1 MPNYTEYTV
10 LHVVEVKRCCGKM
23 GRCEITLA
31 SNEIYGNFHIFADEH
46 DAARIALH
54 AFPQRENMPEINLWT
69 DLLKDVADTFDA
81 KVAFVE
87 IKQDDE
93 RSLYA
98 DVTLDAFEKKAKL
111 CFATNVI
118 DGVLLAVALKAKII
132 IDYVL
137 YFELAGYDISHIRE
151 TTITTMSEKQIKQS
165 LEKAIKDEN
174 YERASVLRDELIRRK
189 KMRS

>member
-1 MPNYTEYTV
+1 
-10 LHVVEVKRCCGKM
+10 
-23 GRCEITLA
+23 
-31 SNEIYGNFHIFADEH
+31 
-46 DAARIALH
+46 
-54 AFPQRENMPEINLWT
+54 MPEINLWT
-69 DLLKDVADTFDA
+69 DLLKDVADTFNS

-98 DVTLDAFEKKAKL
+98 DVTLETFGKTTKL

-137 YFELAGYDISHIRE
+137 YFELAGYDISHIKE
-151 TTITTMSEKQIKQS
+151 TTISTMSERQIKQS